1 MNHKNSAMT
10 EKEQNIRTSISE
22 ELQKQFP
29 DLKPKIAEISESS
42 FIYEL
47 EKHDNY
53 TYYVVKYSLAPTG
66 TVTIDW
72 ENAEL
77 TVY

>member
-1 MNHKNSAMT
+1 MP
-10 EKEQNIRTSISE
+10 EKDQDIIAGISE
-22 ELQKQFP
+22 ELKKQFP
-29 DLKPKIAEISESS
+29 DLNPKIAEISENS

-53 TYYVVKYSLAPTG
+53 TYYIVKYNLSPSG
-66 TVTIDW
+66 TLTIDW